1 MRRSALIERRY
12 SSGGNQMSKLGAV
25 VEAVEKHGR
34 FVLEQ
39 VKRARSDG
47 RFAHAVIERW
57 NKIKAE
63 TPIAKA
69 PTGLP
74 LPRLALPEIDE
85 PGEIARYLFS
95 EGLPGEFPY
104 LNGAYREMYL
114 EPLREIETGSYGNKK
129 SSNGDSNGAIAERVS
144 RAKTP
149 EPPTRPPL
157 QEEPTRLFSGLMLA
171 EDTNKRFHFLSAHQR
186 SKRLSTAFDGPTL
199 YGIDSDADGVFG
211 KIGEGGVA
219 VDTVEDMVR
228 LYGGFE
234 LGAPNFSASMTI
246 SGPAPIIMA
255 MYIAAAK
262 RRFGPKVV
270 PNLRGTI
277 QADIFKEVQ
286 AQNETIFPTEA
297 SLRFLCDMIEWT
309 TANMP
314 RWYPVSISGYH
325 IGEAG
330 ATPVQQAAYTLSN
343 GFAYAEMLTARG
355 VSVDQFAPRLSFF
368 LDCGLDVE
376 YIALAR
382 VSRKIWAIGMRDVF
396 GANARGQMFK
406 LHTQT
411 SGRSLIAAEFKNN
424 LTRTAAE
431 LMLAYMNGTNSC
443 HSNSADE
450 PFTTPSEEWIR
461 LAAHGQAILLEESG
475 IFKHTMNMLS
485 GSPGMKAV
493 ERAVEKAIL
502 DEFREIESLGGV
514 LAAVENRYQR
524 SQIQNAAH
532 RYEQQIYD
540 GTRPI
545 VGLNRYRNGADE
557 MPEIELARTPRAKQK
572 LQVERLKKFKKKN
585 AKKSKSAL
593 DKLATVVERG
603 ENCFPALLEAVEV
616 CSLGQITGRMQEIVG
631 RFRPMV

>member
-1 MRRSALIERRY
+1 MTVETKKYGAHRSPLQER
-12 SSGGNQMSKLGAV
+12 SGLMNKLGQV
-25 VEAVEKHGR
+25 VEAVEKYNQ
-34 FVLEQ
+34 FVLDE
-39 VKRARSDG
+39 VKRARADEGFG
-47 RFAHAVIERW
+47 REVIDRW
-57 NKIKAE
+57 HE
-63 TPIAKA
+63 TKSKTLVTHT

-85 PGEIARYLFS
+85 PGEIARYLFGD
-95 EGLPGEFPY
+95 GLPGEFPF
-104 LNGAYREMYL
+104 LNGVYRAMYL
-114 EPLREIETGSYGNKK
+114 EPIREIEAGSFGKNGEGGNAESKK
-129 SSNGDSNGAIAERVS
+129 RKIDKKKIDNQPKA
-144 RAKTP
+144 
-149 EPPTRPPL
+149 
-157 QEEPTRLFSGLMLA
+157 EEPTRLFSGLMLA
-171 EDTNKRFHFLSAHQR
+171 EDKDERFHYLTAHQR
-186 SKRLSTAFDGPTL
+186 THRLSTAFDGPTL

-219 VDTVEDMVR
+219 IDTVEDMVR
-228 LYGGFE
+228 LYDGFD
-234 LGAPNFSASMTI
+234 LGSPDFSASMTI

-270 PNLRGTI
+270 PKLRGTI

-286 AQNETIFPTEA
+286 AQNETIFPIEP
-297 SLRFLCDMIEWT
+297 SLRFLTDMVEFT
-309 TANMP
+309 TREMP
-314 RWYPVSISGYH
+314 RWYPISISGYH

-330 ATPVQQAAYTLSN
+330 STPVQQAAYTLSN
-343 GFAYAEMLTARG
+343 GFAYAEMFAGRG
-355 VSVDQFAPRLSFF
+355 IPVDQFGPRLSFF

-382 VSRKIWAIGMRDVF
+382 VSRRIWAIGMRDVF
-396 GANARGQMFK
+396 GAGLRAQLFK

-431 LMLAYMNGTNSC
+431 LMLSYMNATNSC

-493 ERAVEKAIL
+493 ERAVEAAIL
-502 DEFREIESLGGV
+502 DEFREIERLGGV
-514 LAAVENRYQR
+514 LAAVEDRYQR

-557 MPEIELARTPRAKQK
+557 MPEIELARTPRTKQK

-585 AKKSKSAL
+585 ADKSKRAL
-593 DKLATVVERG
+593 DKLGAVVELG
-603 ENCFPALLEAVEV
+603 KNSFPALLEAVEV
-616 CSLGQITGRMQEIVG
+616 CSLGQITERLQEIVG

>member
-1 MRRSALIERRY
+1 MTAE
-12 SSGGNQMSKLGAV
+12 GNEDGAHRAPLQRQNVMSKLGQV
-25 VEAVEKHGR
+25 VEAVEKYNR
-34 FVLEQ
+34 FVLDQ
-39 VKRARSDG
+39 VKRARSDEQYA
-47 RFAHAVIERW
+47 RELVNRW
-57 NKIKAE
+57 SETKAK
-63 TPIAKA
+63 TPVTHT

-85 PGEIARYLFS
+85 PGEIARYLFG
-95 EGLPGEFPY
+95 EGLPGEFPF
-104 LNGAYREMYL
+104 LNGAYRELYL
-114 EPLREIETGSYGNKK
+114 EPLREIESFEKDGEPVVAGVSPARGSK
-129 SSNGDSNGAIAERVS
+129 ER
-144 RAKTP
+144 
-149 EPPTRPPL
+149 PTRPPPP
-157 QEEPTRLFSGLMLA
+157 EEPTRLFSGLMLA
-171 EDTNKRFHFLSAHQR
+171 EDTNERFHYLTQHQR
-186 SKRLSTAFDGPTL
+186 THRLSTAFDGPTL

-219 VDTVEDMVR
+219 IDTVEDMVR
-228 LYGGFE
+228 LYDGFD
-234 LGAPNFSASMTI
+234 LGSSNFSASMTI

-270 PNLRGTI
+270 PKLRGTI

-286 AQNETIFPTEA
+286 AQNETIFPIEA
-297 SLRFLCDMIEWT
+297 SLRFLTDMVEFT
-309 TANMP
+309 TREMP
-314 RWYPVSISGYH
+314 RWYPISISGYH

-330 ATPVQQAAYTLSN
+330 STPVQQAAYTLSN
-343 GFAYAEMLTARG
+343 GFAYAEMFAARG
-355 VSVDQFAPRLSFF
+355 IPVDQFGPRLSFF
-368 LDCGLDVE
+368 LDCGLDAE

-382 VSRKIWAIGMRDVF
+382 VSRRIWAIGMRDAF
-396 GANARGQMFK
+396 GAGPRGQLFK

-431 LMLAYMNGTNSC
+431 LMLAYMNATNSC

-493 ERAVEKAIL
+493 ERAVEAAIL
-502 DEFREIESLGGV
+502 DEFREIERLGGV
-514 LAAVENRYQR
+514 LAAVEDRFQR

-545 VGLNRYRNGADE
+545 IGLNKYRNGEDDA
-557 MPEIELARTPRAKQK
+557 PEIKLARTPRAKQQ
-572 LQVERLKKFKKKN
+572 LQVDRLKKFKKKN
-585 AKKSKSAL
+585 AEKAKRVL
-593 DKLATVVERG
+593 DKLVDVVERG

-616 CSLGQITGRMQEIVG
+616 SSLGQITGRMQEVVG

>member
-1 MRRSALIERRY
+1 
-12 SSGGNQMSKLGAV
+12 MSKLGQV
-25 VEAVEKHGR
+25 VESVENYNQ
-34 FVLEQ
+34 FVLDQ
-39 VKRARSDG
+39 VKRARTDQKFG
-47 RFAHAVIERW
+47 RDLLGRW
-57 NKIKAE
+57 NDVKAKIPVTR
-63 TPIAKA
+63 TPTAIS
-69 PTGLP
+69 

-85 PGEIARYLFS
+85 PGEIARYIFG

-104 LNGAYREMYL
+104 LNAAYPEMYL
-114 EPLREIETGSYGNKK
+114 EPIREIESFEK
-129 SSNGDSNGAIAERVS
+129 NGGTVAAGVS
-144 RAKTP
+144 PAKQSKTQPTP
-149 EPPTRPPL
+149 RPL

-171 EDTNKRFHFLSAHQR
+171 EDTNRRFHYLTRHQR
-186 SKRLSTAFDGPTL
+186 THRLSTAFDGPTL
-199 YGIDSDADGVFG
+199 YGLDSDADGVFG

-219 VDTVEDMVR
+219 IDTVEDMVR
-228 LYGGFE
+228 LYDGFD
-234 LGAPNFSASMTI
+234 LDSPNFSASMTI
-246 SGPAPIIMA
+246 SGPAPMIMA

-270 PNLRGTI
+270 PKLRGTI

-286 AQNETIFPTEA
+286 AQNETIFPIEP
-297 SLRFLCDMIEWT
+297 SLRFLTDMVEFT
-309 TANMP
+309 TREMP
-314 RWYPVSISGYH
+314 RWYPISISGYH

-330 ATPVQQAAYTLSN
+330 STPVQQAAYTLSN
-343 GFAYAEMLTARG
+343 GFAYVEMFAGRG
-355 VSVDQFAPRLSFF
+355 IPVDQFGPRLSFF

-382 VSRKIWAIGMRDVF
+382 VSRRIWAIGMRDVF
-396 GANARGQMFK
+396 GAGLRAQLFK

-431 LMLAYMNGTNSC
+431 LMLSYMNATNSC

-493 ERAVEKAIL
+493 ERAVEAAIL
-502 DEFREIESLGGV
+502 DEFRAIERLGGV
-514 LAAVENRYQR
+514 LAAVEERYQR
-524 SQIQNAAH
+524 SQIQSAAH

-545 VGLNRYRNGADE
+545 IGLNRYRDGDE
-557 MPEIELARTPRAKQK
+557 EAPEVKLARTPRAKQQ
-572 LQVERLKKFKKKN
+572 LQVDRLRKFKKKN
-585 AKKSKSAL
+585 AEKASRAL
-593 DKLATVVERG
+593 DKLAKVADADK
-603 ENCFPALLEAVEV
+603 NIFPALLEAAEV
-616 CSLGQITGRMQEIVG
+616 CSLGQITGRLQEVVG

>member
-1 MRRSALIERRY
+1 
-12 SSGGNQMSKLGAV
+12 MSKLGQV

-39 VKRARSDG
+39 VKRARSDEK
-47 RFAHAVIERW
+47 FARELSERW
-57 NKIKAE
+57 QMTKAGI
-63 TPIAKA
+63 PISRA

-85 PGEIARYLFS
+85 PGEIARYLFG
-95 EGLPGEFPY
+95 EGLPGEFPF

-114 EPLREIETGSYGNKK
+114 EPLERVGIEDGSYGNKK
-129 SSNGDSNGAIAERVS
+129 SPNGSQGQKNGA
-144 RAKTP
+144 
-149 EPPTRPPL
+149 RPP
-157 QEEPTRLFSGLMLA
+157 EEPTRLFSGLMLA

-228 LYGGFE
+228 LYDGFE
-234 LGAPNFSASMTI
+234 LGSPEFSASMTI

-262 RRFGPKVV
+262 RRFGPSVV
-270 PNLRGTI
+270 PKLRGTI

-286 AQNETIFPTEA
+286 AQNETIFPIEA

-309 TANMP
+309 TREMP
-314 RWYPVSISGYH
+314 RWYPVSISSYH

-343 GFAYAEMLTARG
+343 GFAYAEMLAARG
-355 VSVDQFAPRLSFF
+355 IPVDQFAPRLSFF

-376 YIALAR
+376 YIALSR

-396 GANARGQMFK
+396 GASSRGQMFK

-502 DEFREIESLGGV
+502 DEFRQIEELGGV

-532 RYEQQIYD
+532 RYERQIYD
-540 GTRPI
+540 GTRPV
-545 VGLNRYRNGADE
+545 VGLNRYRDGADE
-557 MPEIELARTPRAKQK
+557 VPDIELARTPKAKQQ
-572 LQVERLKKFKKKN
+572 LQINRLAKFKKKN
-585 AKKSKSAL
+585 AEKAKRAL
-593 DKLATVVERG
+593 QKLGDVVERG
-603 ENCFPALLEAVEV
+603 ENCFPALLEAAEV
-616 CSLGQITGRMQEIVG
+616 CSLGQITGRLQELVG

>member
-1 MRRSALIERRY
+1 
-12 SSGGNQMSKLGAV
+12 MSKLGQV
-25 VEAVEKHGR
+25 IEAVEKHNQ
-34 FVLEQ
+34 FVVDQ
-39 VKRARSDG
+39 VRRARSDEKFG
-47 RFAHAVIERW
+47 RELINRW
-57 NKIKAE
+57 NETKAK
-63 TPIAKA
+63 TPITHT

-85 PGEIARYLFS
+85 PGEIARYLFG
-95 EGLPGEFPY
+95 EGLPGEFPF

-114 EPLREIETGSYGNKK
+114 EPVREIETGSYGKK
-129 SSNGDSNGAIAERVS
+129 TSSTGAKEKESGNGA
-144 RAKTP
+144 
-149 EPPTRPPL
+149 RPP
-157 QEEPTRLFSGLMLA
+157 EEPTRLFSGLMLA
-171 EDTNKRFHFLSAHQR
+171 EDTNERFHYLTQHQR
-186 SKRLSTAFDGPTL
+186 THRLSTAFDGPTL

-219 VDTVEDMVR
+219 IDTVEDMVR
-228 LYGGFE
+228 LYDGFD
-234 LGAPNFSASMTI
+234 LGSPNFSASMTI

-270 PNLRGTI
+270 PKLRGTI

-286 AQNETIFPTEA
+286 AQNETIFPIEA
-297 SLRFLCDMIEWT
+297 SLRFLTDMVEFT
-309 TANMP
+309 TREMS
-314 RWYPVSISGYH
+314 RWYPISISGYH

-330 ATPVQQAAYTLSN
+330 STPVQQAAYTLSN
-343 GFAYAEMLTARG
+343 GFAYAEMFTARG
-355 VSVDQFAPRLSFF
+355 IPVDQFGPRLSFF

-382 VSRKIWAIGMRDVF
+382 VSRRIWAIGMRDAY
-396 GANARGQMFK
+396 GAGPRGQLFK

-431 LMLAYMNGTNSC
+431 LMLAYMNATNSC

-493 ERAVEKAIL
+493 ERAVEAAIL
-502 DEFREIESLGGV
+502 DEFREIERLGGV
-514 LAAVENRYQR
+514 LAAVEDRFQR

-545 VGLNRYRNGADE
+545 IGLNKYRNGEDDA
-557 MPEIELARTPRAKQK
+557 PEIKLARTPRKKQQ
-572 LQVERLKKFKKKN
+572 LQVDRLAKFKKKN
-585 AKKSKSAL
+585 AEKSKRAL
-593 DKLATVVERG
+593 DKLVDVVERG
-603 ENCFPALLEAVEV
+603 ENCFPALLEAAEV
-616 CSLGQITGRMQEIVG
+616 SSLGQITGRLQEVVG

>member
-1 MRRSALIERRY
+1 
-12 SSGGNQMSKLGAV
+12 MSKLGAV
-25 VEAVEKHGR
+25 VESVEKHEK

-39 VKRARSDG
+39 VKRARTDEKFG
-47 RFAHAVIERW
+47 REMTERW
-57 NKIKAE
+57 KKLKAE
-63 TPIAKA
+63 IPIGRA

-85 PGEIARYLFS
+85 PGEIARYLFGD
-95 EGLPGEFPY
+95 GLPGEFPY

-114 EPLREIETGSYGNKK
+114 EPLEEIETGSYRK
-129 SSNGDSNGAIAERVS
+129 SPNGSNGHRTKSNGAKPRKVE
-144 RAKTP
+144 
-149 EPPTRPPL
+149 

-199 YGIDSDADGVFG
+199 YGIDSDADGVMG
-211 KIGEGGVA
+211 KVGEGGVA

-228 LYGGFE
+228 LYDGFE
-234 LGAPNFSASMTI
+234 VGAPNFSASMTI

-309 TANMP
+309 TAHMP

-330 ATPVQQAAYTLSN
+330 STPVQQAAYTLSN
-343 GFAYAEMLTARG
+343 GFAYAEMLAARG
-355 VSVDQFAPRLSFF
+355 VPVDQFAPRLSFF

-376 YIALAR
+376 YIALSR

-396 GANARGQMFK
+396 GASPRGQMFK

-502 DEFREIESLGGV
+502 EEFREIESLGGV
-514 LAAVENRYQR
+514 MGAVENRYQR

-545 VGLNRYRNGADE
+545 VGLTRYRDPNE
-557 MPEIELARTPRAKQK
+557 EPPEIELARTPRKRQE
-572 LQVERLKKFKKKN
+572 LQVNRLKKFKQTN
-585 AKKSKSAL
+585 AGKAGKAL
-593 DKLATVVERG
+593 DKLAAVVESG
-603 ENCFPALLEAVEV
+603 GNTFPALLEAVEV
-616 CSLGQITGRMQEIVG
+616 CSLGQITACLQELVG

>member
-1 MRRSALIERRY
+1 
-12 SSGGNQMSKLGAV
+12 MSKLGQV
-25 VEAVEKHGR
+25 IESVEKYNK
-34 FVLEQ
+34 FVFDQ
-39 VKRARSDG
+39 VKRARADEQFG
-47 RFAHAVIERW
+47 RDLLGRW
-57 NKIKAE
+57 NDIKAKIPV
-63 TPIAKA
+63 TRT

-95 EGLPGEFPY
+95 EGLPGEFPF

-114 EPLREIETGSYGNKK
+114 EPVREIESFEKDGGSG
-129 SSNGDSNGAIAERVS
+129 
-144 RAKTP
+144 RAQP
-149 EPPTRPPL
+149 EPARRGEGAPDKKIP
-157 QEEPTRLFSGLMLA
+157 QAEEPTRLFSGLMLA
-171 EDTNKRFHFLSAHQR
+171 EDTNERFHYLTQHQR
-186 SKRLSTAFDGPTL
+186 THRLSTAFDGPTL
-199 YGIDSDADGVFG
+199 YGIDSDADGVSG

-219 VDTVEDMVR
+219 IDTVEDMVR
-228 LYGGFE
+228 LYDGFE
-234 LGAPNFSASMTI
+234 LGSPNFSASMTI

-270 PNLRGTI
+270 PKLRGTI

-286 AQNETIFPTEA
+286 AQNETIFPIEA
-297 SLRFLCDMIEWT
+297 SLRFLTDMVEFT
-309 TANMP
+309 TREMP
-314 RWYPVSISGYH
+314 RWYPISISGYH

-330 ATPVQQAAYTLSN
+330 STPVQQAAYTLSN
-343 GFAYAEMLTARG
+343 GFAYAEMFAARG
-355 VSVDQFAPRLSFF
+355 IPIDQFGPRLSFF
-368 LDCGLDVE
+368 LDCALDAE

-382 VSRKIWAIGMRDVF
+382 VSRRIWAIGMRDAF
-396 GANARGQMFK
+396 GSGPRGQLFK

-431 LMLAYMNGTNSC
+431 LMLAYINATNSS

-493 ERAVEKAIL
+493 ERAVEAAIL
-502 DEFREIESLGGV
+502 DEFREIERLGGV
-514 LAAVENRYQR
+514 LAAVEDRYQR

-532 RYEQQIYD
+532 RYEQQIYE
-540 GTRPI
+540 GIRPI
-545 VGLNRYRNGADE
+545 IGLNRYRNGSDDI
-557 MPEIELARTPRAKQK
+557 PEVKLVRTPRKKQQ
-572 LQVERLKKFKKKN
+572 LQVDRLAKFKKKN
-585 AKKSKSAL
+585 AEKAKRAL
-593 DKLATVVERG
+593 DKLADVVERG
-603 ENCFPALLEAVEV
+603 ENCFPMLLDAVEV
-616 CSLGQITGRMQEIVG
+616 CSLGQITGRLQEVVG

>member
-1 MRRSALIERRY
+1 
-12 SSGGNQMSKLGAV
+12 MSKLGQV
-25 VEAVEKHGR
+25 VEAVEQYNQ
-34 FVLEQ
+34 FVLDQ
-39 VKRARSDG
+39 VKRARADEGFG
-47 RFAHAVIERW
+47 REVIDRW
-57 NKIKAE
+57 HE
-63 TPIAKA
+63 TKSKTLVTHT

-85 PGEIARYLFS
+85 PGEIARYLFGD
-95 EGLPGEFPY
+95 GLPGEFPF
-104 LNGAYREMYL
+104 LNGVYREMYL
-114 EPLREIETGSYGNKK
+114 EPIREIEAGSFGKNGEGRNAESKK
-129 SSNGDSNGAIAERVS
+129 RKIDKKKIDNQPKA
-144 RAKTP
+144 
-149 EPPTRPPL
+149 
-157 QEEPTRLFSGLMLA
+157 EEPTRLFSGLMLA
-171 EDTNKRFHFLSAHQR
+171 EDTNERFHYLTAHQR
-186 SKRLSTAFDGPTL
+186 THRLSTAFDGPTL

-219 VDTVEDMVR
+219 IDTVEDMVR
-228 LYGGFE
+228 LYDGFD
-234 LGAPNFSASMTI
+234 LGSPDFSASMTI

-270 PNLRGTI
+270 PKLRGTI

-297 SLRFLCDMIEWT
+297 SLRFLTDMVEFT
-309 TANMP
+309 TREMP
-314 RWYPVSISGYH
+314 RWYPISISGYH

-330 ATPVQQAAYTLSN
+330 STPVQQAAYTLSN
-343 GFAYAEMLTARG
+343 GFAYAEMFAARG
-355 VSVDQFAPRLSFF
+355 IPVDQFGPRLSFF

-382 VSRKIWAIGMRDVF
+382 VSRRIWAIGMRDVF
-396 GANARGQMFK
+396 GAGARAQLFK

-431 LMLAYMNGTNSC
+431 LMLAYMNATNSC

-475 IFKHTMNMLS
+475 IFKHTMNLLS
-485 GSPGMKAV
+485 GSPGMKVV
-493 ERAVEKAIL
+493 ERAVEAAIL
-502 DEFREIESLGGV
+502 EEFREIERLGGV
-514 LAAVENRYQR
+514 LAAVEDRFQR
-524 SQIQNAAH
+524 SQIQSAAH

-545 VGLNRYRNGADE
+545 IGLNKYRNGADDV
-557 MPEIELARTPRAKQK
+557 PEIKLVRTPRTKQQ
-572 LQVERLKKFKKKN
+572 LQVDRLAKFKKKN
-585 AKKSKSAL
+585 VAKAKRAL
-593 DKLATVVERG
+593 DKLVDAVERG
-603 ENCFPALLEAVEV
+603 DNCFPALLETVEV
-616 CSLGQITGRMQEIVG
+616 CSLGQITGHLQEVVG

>member
-1 MRRSALIERRY
+1 
-12 SSGGNQMSKLGAV
+12 MSKLGAV
-25 VEAVEKHGR
+25 VEAVERHGL

-39 VKRARSDG
+39 VKRARSDEK
-47 RFAHAVIERW
+47 FAHAVTERW
-57 NKIKAE
+57 NKIKVE

-74 LPRLALPEIDE
+74 LPRFALPEIDE
-85 PGEIARYLFS
+85 PGEIARYLFG
-95 EGLPGEFPY
+95 EGLPAEFPY

-114 EPLREIETGSYGNKK
+114 EPLREIETGSYGVRAGRAAKST
-129 SSNGDSNGAIAERVS
+129 SSNGEKTEKKNGAQ
-144 RAKTP
+144 
-149 EPPTRPPL
+149 PP
-157 QEEPTRLFSGLMLA
+157 EEPTRLFSGLMLA

-228 LYGGFE
+228 LYDGFE

-355 VSVDQFAPRLSFF
+355 VPVDQFAPRLSFF

-540 GTRPI
+540 GTRP
-545 VGLNRYRNGADE
+545 
-557 MPEIELARTPRAKQK
+557 
-572 LQVERLKKFKKKN
+572 
-585 AKKSKSAL
+585 
-593 DKLATVVERG
+593 
-603 ENCFPALLEAVEV
+603 
-616 CSLGQITGRMQEIVG
+616 
-631 RFRPMV
+631 

>member
-1 MRRSALIERRY
+1 
-12 SSGGNQMSKLGAV
+12 MSKLGQV
-25 VEAVEKHGR
+25 VEAVEKHGQ
-34 FVLEQ
+34 FVLDQ
-39 VKRARSDG
+39 VKRARTDENFG
-47 RFAHAVIERW
+47 REVTDRW
-57 NKIKAE
+57 KKVKAE
-63 TPIAKA
+63 TPITLT

-85 PGEIARYLFS
+85 PGEIARYLFGD
-95 EGLPGEFPY
+95 GLPGEFPF

-114 EPLREIETGSYGNKK
+114 ESLPQVTIEDGSYGRKK
-129 SSNGDSNGAIAERVS
+129 SSPRVAQKNGQKNGA
-144 RAKTP
+144 
-149 EPPTRPPL
+149 RPP
-157 QEEPTRLFSGLMLA
+157 EEPTRLFSGLMLA

-228 LYGGFE
+228 LYDGFE
-234 LGAPNFSASMTI
+234 VGSPDFSASMTI

-262 RRFGPKVV
+262 RRFGPNVV

-286 AQNETIFPTEA
+286 AQNETIFPIEA

-309 TANMP
+309 SANMP
-314 RWYPVSISGYH
+314 RWYPISISGYH

-343 GFAYAEMLTARG
+343 GFAYAEMLAARR
-355 VSVDQFAPRLSFF
+355 VPVDQFGPRLSFF

-396 GANARGQMFK
+396 GAGPRAQMFK

-502 DEFREIESLGGV
+502 DEFREIEQLGGV

-545 VGLNRYRNGADE
+545 VALNRYRNGSDPDNA
-557 MPEIELARTPRAKQK
+557 PEIELARTPRSKQH
-572 LQVERLKKFKKKN
+572 LQVDRLKKFKAKN
-585 AKKSKSAL
+585 AGKAGQAL
-593 DKLATVVERG
+593 NKLAAAVETD
-603 ENCFPALLEAVEV
+603 ENCFPALLEAAEV
-616 CSLGQITGRMQEIVG
+616 CSLGQISARLQEVVG